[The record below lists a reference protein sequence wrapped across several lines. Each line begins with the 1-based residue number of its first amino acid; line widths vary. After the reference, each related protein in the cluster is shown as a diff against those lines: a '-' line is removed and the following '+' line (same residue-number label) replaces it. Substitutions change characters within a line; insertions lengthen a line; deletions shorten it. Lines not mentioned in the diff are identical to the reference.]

1 MLAPISRAEMSA
13 FACIADSLCTSQDI
27 AEVPAAKFS
36 LRTQR
41 QAQRAGRSGLVSRE
55 INWPRAEIAARPVQ
69 SIAARGAQGDVA
81 GGRTVV
87 GLPLGARGDVGAPQV
102 GREVPHP
109 HPRGRHDGAL
119 AAAPA
124 RALGGAEP

>member
-81 GGRTVV
+81 GG
-87 GLPLGARGDVGAPQV
+87 LPLGARGDVGAQQV
-102 GREVPHP
+102 GREV
-109 HPRGRHDGAL
+109 RTITRADGTTERWRQL
-119 AAAPA
+119 A
-124 RALGGAEP
+124 RALGGAAP